1 MAAAA
6 ARLRVLSELVARLEQ
21 RVLRLQDISRGY
33 VRARWLLVVLG
44 VVASLLVERVLGT
57 AVGLSVAGLCAV
69 GFVILVTYHSR
80 VKQSIARHQ
89 RWQQIKATHVARLRR
104 DWKQLPPPDTSPV
117 SPDHPFATD
126 LNLIG
131 HRSVQHL
138 FDTTVSRGGSK
149 RLRQWLLHS
158 VPDPEHVRQRQALVR
173 ELVAL
178 PRFRDRLALYGM
190 QTTMAGEA
198 RWQSDQI
205 HTWVDSDTMHVVS
218 LPWVLLLGVLAAA
231 NIMLYGLHLF
241 AVVPAL
247 WPYTFVTYLGL
258 SMLKARAVREL
269 FANAYRIEQALRQ
282 LQAVLAYLETCAY
295 SRVPLLAEL
304 CAPFWRSQPRP
315 SVMVKRIVRIAGAAS
330 AQKANIFGVLL
341 NALVPWDVYFAYRFA
356 HCKAEVKAVLPV
368 WLDRWYELEALSA
381 LASIGYLHPEYTF
394 PEIQPE
400 TSVDQQPILQARAL
414 GHPLLPPTARVGND
428 VTFDRLGD
436 VMIVTGS
443 NMSGKSTFLRT
454 LGVNMCLA
462 FAGAPIDAAHCTT
475 IPLRLFTCINV
486 SDSVTDG
493 ISYFYAEVTRLK
505 ALLQALRQEEEYPL
519 LFVIDEIFRG
529 TNNRERLIGSRSYI
543 RALAGGAGIGV
554 ISTHDLEL
562 VTLADEIPD
571 ITNYHFREEVRDG
584 RMVFDYRLR
593 PGPCPTTNALKIM
606 ALSGLPLPSE
616 QGV

>member
-1 MAAAA
+1 MYRERAEESQGRSLITGA
-6 ARLRVLSELVARLEQ
+6 
-21 RVLRLQDISRGY
+21 SRTG
-33 VRARWLLVVLG
+33 RA
-44 VVASLLVERVLGT
+44 
-57 AVGLSVAGLCAV
+57 
-69 GFVILVTYHSR
+69 GFVILVTYHGR
-80 VKQSIARHQ
+80 VQQSIARHQ
-89 RWQQIKATHVARLRR
+89 RWRQIKATHVARLRR
-104 DWKQLPPPDTSPV
+104 DWEQLPRPDTSPV
-117 SPDHPFATD
+117 LPDHPFATD

-131 HRSVQHL
+131 NRSIQQL
-138 FDTTVSRGGSK
+138 FDTTVSRGGSE

-158 VPDPEHVRQRQALVR
+158 VPDPEHVLQRQALVR

-190 QTTMAGEA
+190 QTTTAREA
-198 RWQSDQI
+198 RWESDQI
-205 HTWVDSDTMHVVS
+205 DTWIDGDTMHVVS
-218 LPWVLLLGVLAAA
+218 LPWVLLLGLLAAA
-231 NIMLYGLHLF
+231 NITLYGLHLF
-241 AVVPAL
+241 AVVPAV

-269 FANAYRIEQALRQ
+269 FADAYRIEQALRQ
-282 LQAVLAYLETCAY
+282 LQAVLAYLETSSYRRA
-295 SRVPLLAEL
+295 PLLAEL
-304 CAPFWRSQPRP
+304 CAPLWRSEPRP
-315 SVMVKRIVRIAGAAS
+315 SVIVKRIVRIAGAAS

-356 HCKAEVKAVLPV
+356 HCKADVKAVLPV
-368 WLDRWYELEALSA
+368 WLDRWYELEALGA
-381 LASIGYLHPEYTF
+381 LATIGFLHPDYTF
-394 PEIQPE
+394 PEIQLE
-400 TSVDQQPILQARAL
+400 SAVDRQPVLQARAL
-414 GHPLLPPTARVGND
+414 GHPLLPPATRVGND

-436 VMIVTGS
+436 VLIVTGS

-454 LGVNMCLA
+454 LGVNLCLA
-462 FAGAPIDAAHCTT
+462 FAGAPIDAEHCATM
-475 IPLRLFTCINV
+475 PLRLFTCINV

-505 ALLQALRQEEEYPL
+505 ALLQALRQAEGFPL
-519 LFVIDEIFRG
+519 LFLIDEIFRG

-543 RALAGGAGIGV
+543 RALVGGAGIGV

-571 ITNYHFREEVRDG
+571 IDNYHFREEVRDG

-606 ALSGLPLPSE
+606 ALAGLPLPSE